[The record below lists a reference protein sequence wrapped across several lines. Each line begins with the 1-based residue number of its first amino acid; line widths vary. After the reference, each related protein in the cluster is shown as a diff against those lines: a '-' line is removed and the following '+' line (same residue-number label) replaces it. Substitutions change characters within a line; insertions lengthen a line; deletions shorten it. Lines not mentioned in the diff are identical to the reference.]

1 MSNAIQNQGQE
12 IERVYDAEGDD
23 VLNTNDTCTE
33 GEIFEA
39 VQGFLL
45 GDLTLAQLE
54 GISAE
59 EMYAVA
65 SLGHD
70 LLEEGKVEEARKIF
84 EGLNVYNPMD
94 SYFHAILGSI
104 YERQDRFEDAA
115 RHYKSAVELY
125 PEDVNSWTG
134 LGETLLR
141 WCGALHAA
149 GEVEKAA
156 EAFEGAV
163 EALSK
168 AIQTAP
174 QDDDG
179 AALRAR
185 ALVSAAAAIYE
196 ARKAS

>member
-1 MSNAIQNQGQE
+1 MSNATQNHGQD

-33 GEIFEA
+33 ADIFEA
-39 VQGFLL
+39 IQGFLL

-65 SLGHD
+65 GMGHD
-70 LLEEGKVEEARKIF
+70 LLDEGKIEDARKIF

-94 SYFHAILGSI
+94 SYFHAVLGSI
-104 YERQDRFEDAA
+104 YEREDRFEDAA
-115 RHYKSAVELY
+115 RHYRSAVQLY

-134 LGETLLR
+134 LGETMLR
-141 WCGALHAA
+141 WCGALHSA
-149 GEVEKAA
+149 GEIEKSA
-156 EAFEGAV
+156 ETFEGAV

-174 QDDDG
+174 ADDEG

-196 ARKAS
+196 ARKA